1 MLDIVIFECL
11 GTGFKKYWTRF
22 QHAIKL
28 FLEQSHLGE
37 ICFFKLHFI
46 YYYYYFFFLA
56 MPCGL
61 QDLSFQTR
69 DQTWQWICKILT
81 IGLPRNS
88 RNLFSKF

>member
-46 YYYYYFFFLA
+46 YYYYYFFFW
-56 MPCGL
+56 PCHVAC
-61 QDLSFQTR
+61 R
-69 DQTWQWICKILT
+69 ILV
-81 IGLPRNS
+81 
-88 RNLFSKF
+88 SKPEIKPGSGYAKS